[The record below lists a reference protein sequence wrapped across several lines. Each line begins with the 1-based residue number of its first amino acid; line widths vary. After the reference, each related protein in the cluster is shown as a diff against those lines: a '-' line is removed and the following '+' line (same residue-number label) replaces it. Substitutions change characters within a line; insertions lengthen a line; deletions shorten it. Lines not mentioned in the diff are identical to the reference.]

1 MGEEHDR
8 EQLLRVSFDLRLRDF
23 ESIIR
28 AWRETENAKLKTLTL
43 SVRQLSCHGSH
54 DGISSQTDTA
64 LDPGAV

>member
-28 AWRETENAKLKTLTL
+28 AWRETEN
-43 SVRQLSCHGSH
+43 
-54 DGISSQTDTA
+54 
-64 LDPGAV
+64 LDAQRAPTIVPRFT